1 MPELTD
7 KQKAFVQEYLIDL
20 NATQAAIRAGYSKD
34 TASEQGY
41 QLLHKTSVKEAI
53 DIAKEERARRT
64 EITAD
69 RVLEELAKLAFSNL
83 EDYVEITDDGLARV
97 DLSAAT
103 RDQMAAIGEI
113 TVDTRKEYNSDDE
126 RAATIEKVKFKLSD
140 KGVNLERLG
149 KHLKLFTDKTET
161 DTSVNIT
168 ISSQDAE
175 TL

>member
-1 MPELTD
+1 M
-7 KQKAFVQEYLIDL
+7 
-20 NATQAAIRAGYSKD
+20 
-34 TASEQGY
+34 
-41 QLLHKTSVKEAI
+41 
-53 DIAKEERARRT
+53 
-64 EITAD
+64 
-69 RVLEELAKLAFSNL
+69 AFSNL